1 MDLSIIIPLYNFED
15 KVLTLYN
22 KIIDEFNNVD
32 LNIIFINNGSSDL
45 TIEELKS
52 IHKKNNKSV
61 KIINFSKKYH
71 IDIAIKEGILHS
83 KSKYTAIF
91 DVNSNISLKYLN
103 KMYDTIIKSQE
114 YDFVCVNKVLTKINI
129 IKKTI
134 FNVVD
139 KLFNSTL
146 NTEFTNCIIFKKDI
160 LNVINQNNINVYDVL
175 ELGYNG
181 YIYIVKTNKSQKM
194 KNILQN
200 NIENCI
206 KYIGIINLFISIIV
220 FLIYITL
227 SFLKII
233 KFNYINIFLF
243 FIMLFLSLFS
253 ILLSFWMKRN
263 NISSNYLKRN
273 YIIKELIGLDN
284 DYL

>member
-1 MDLSIIIPLYNFED
+1 MYISYLFVFVQSGVLLQDLFFPLSEDVVVLLIMYNFIAPFL
-15 KVLTLYN
+15 VLSAN
-22 KIIDEFNNVD
+22 KI
-32 LNIIFINNGSSDL
+32 LRP
-45 TIEELKS
+45 
-52 IHKKNNKSV
+52 
-61 KIINFSKKYH
+61 
-71 IDIAIKEGILHS
+71 
-83 KSKYTAIF
+83 
-91 DVNSNISLKYLN
+91 
-103 KMYDTIIKSQE
+103 
-114 YDFVCVNKVLTKINI
+114 
-129 IKKTI
+129 
-134 FNVVD
+134 D
-139 KLFNSTL
+139 K
-146 NTEFTNCIIFKKDI
+146 
-160 LNVINQNNINVYDVL
+160 
-175 ELGYNG
+175 
-181 YIYIVKTNKSQKM
+181 YIVKTNKSQKI

-233 KFNYINIFLF
+233 KFNYISIFLF

>member
-1 MDLSIIIPLYNFED
+1 MSDEVYTIEDLSKKI
-15 KVLTLYN
+15 VLMI
-22 KIIDEFNNVD
+22 KE
-32 LNIIFINNGSSDL
+32 
-45 TIEELKS
+45 
-52 IHKKNNKSV
+52 NKSTIPEFLLSYIHLGSNSKNSPIMDMKVV
-61 KIINFSKKYH
+61 KEL
-71 IDIAIKEGILHS
+71 ID
-83 KSKYTAIF
+83 F
-91 DVNSNISLKYLN
+91 P
-103 KMYDTIIKSQE
+103 
-114 YDFVCVNKVLTKINI
+114 INI
-129 IKKTI
+129 ISYV
-134 FNVVD
+134 FNLD
-139 KLFNSTL
+139 SKALYKIKLNYINYL
-146 NTEFTNCIIFKKDI
+146 
-160 LNVINQNNINVYDVL
+160 LGMYVINQNNINVNDVL

-181 YIYIVKTNKSQKM
+181 YIYIVKTNKSQKI

-233 KFNYINIFLF
+233 KFNYISIFLF